1 MKTSRMEVMIHFR
14 EQCNRLT
21 ECSHGLIGVVT
32 RSSSSAL
39 YKAKSSARLCACLCA
54 RTTCAPSTGR
64 APTHLIFS
72 HFLQSRVVSEPAAPP
87 FSGWSVVPAYCTRLS
102 TTTAPS
108 LSLFTLNA
116 LTALFASSKSFL
128 FFLSQLSPG
137 SPASSCATAI
147 CPGGLSS
154 VVHRCSN

>member
-1 MKTSRMEVMIHFR
+1 MIHFR
-14 EQCNRLT
+14 SKLQCNRLT
-21 ECSHGLIGVVT
+21 EHWHGLIGAVT
-32 RSSSSAL
+32 ASPTIYTRP
-39 YKAKSSARLCACLCA
+39 KSSAASCAVGVFVVA
-54 RTTCAPSTGR
+54 A
-64 APTHLIFS
+64 THLIFS
-72 HFLQSRVVSEPAAPP
+72 HFLQSGVVSEPAAPP

-154 VVHRCSN
+154 VVHRCSNCSRGGLFHAHN